1 MRGGA
6 SLWSAVS
13 LVTALG
19 AAAPAVHAAEYPVRP
34 IRVVVPFPAGG
45 NADILARI
53 IETMFNLLPIVLP
66 HTRAG
71 RLRALAVTASK
82 RAPAL
87 PQVPTFAEAGIPD
100 FEAGS
105 WYGVLAPAGTP
116 KDIIAKL
123 HSEISRILALAD
135 VKQRLAAEGAEP
147 IGNTPEQF
155 AEQIRRDSA
164 RWAKV
169 AREARV
175 RVD

>member
-45 NADILARI
+45 NADILA
-53 IETMFNLLPIVLP
+53 
-66 HTRAG
+66 
-71 RLRALAVTASK
+71 
-82 RAPAL
+82 
-87 PQVPTFAEAGIPD
+87 
-100 FEAGS
+100 
-105 WYGVLAPAGTP
+105 
-116 KDIIAKL
+116 
-123 HSEISRILALAD
+123 LAD
-135 VKQRLAAEGAEP
+135 VKQRLAAEGAAS
-147 IGNTPEQF
+147 IGNTPDEF